1 LLPTLHRN
9 ATAETQSVLS
19 FTVSVSEEERLVRI
33 VIVVD
38 VRITLIVLL
47 DKRE

>member
-9 ATAETQSVLS
+9 AIAETQSVLS
-19 FTVSVSEEERLVRI
+19 FTVNVSEEERLARI

-38 VRITLIVLL
+38 VRITLIVLS